1 MVSALKEVTLV
12 IYDGSPV
19 EPDMNI
25 LFKIAD
31 TEKLTFLGVS
41 AKYIDSLAK
50 ANAEPK
56 KYFNLSSLRV
66 IASTGSPLGPLGY
79 DWVTQM

>member
-1 MVSALKEVTLV
+1 MRIMYFTTCGWMMWNWMVSALAKEVTLV

-41 AKYIDSLAK
+41 ANIDSLAK
-50 ANAEPK
+50 ANAEQK
-56 KYFNLSSLRV
+56 ILTYQV
-66 IASTGSPLGPLGY
+66 
-79 DWVTQM
+79 